1 MKTSNL
7 RGSLPELYC
16 VGKHRHGNEGSN
28 RKEKE
33 QNSRVPQR
41 NSNLRGSIRSAT
53 LSLPGLDCRGEVP
66 AILSPRAGLITLY
79 LVN

>member
-7 RGSLPELYC
+7 PGSLPQLYC
-16 VGKHRHGNEGSN
+16 VGKRRHENEGSN

-33 QNSRVPQR
+33 QNSRVPPKK
-41 NSNLRGSIRSAT
+41 LRLEGFHKISHTES
-53 LSLPGLDCRGEVP
+53 PGLDCRGEVP
-66 AILSPRAGLITLY
+66 ALLSPKAALITLY